1 MLGQHSKLIFFL
13 ILALIMS
20 LPIQAN
26 AGELNNLSGNWS
38 GQWSSDISNHKGTL
52 KAKFTVLNEKQVQ
65 ARFNGRFFKLIPFK
79 FIVTLD
85 VVSQKEGVTKLK
97 GKHDLGRAL
106 GIYHYDVTYKGNEFI
121 AKYHTD
127 KDKGVFQVVK
137 SRVSSG
143 NTSD

>member
-52 KAKFTVLNEKQVQ
+52 KAKFTVLNEKQV
-65 ARFNGRFFKLIPFK
+65 
-79 FIVTLD
+79 
-85 VVSQKEGVTKLK
+85 
-97 GKHDLGRAL
+97 
-106 GIYHYDVTYKGNEFI
+106 
-121 AKYHTD
+121 
-127 KDKGVFQVVK
+127 
-137 SRVSSG
+137 
-143 NTSD
+143 